1 MADDDTDDFGEL
13 DTSIVDRLN
22 SLSEADAAQ
31 RAASLLA
38 GLQDYELDEED
49 LDVLESVTDP

>member
-13 DTSIVDRLN
+13 DTAIVDRLN
-22 SLSEADAAQ
+22 ALSEADAAQ

-38 GLQDYELDEED
+38 GLQD
-49 LDVLESVTDP
+49 